1 MKLKDYER
9 LPDVLSTDKI
19 SQLYSL
25 VLESF
30 KKDELQKSDFLKIMC
45 EITDRQVM
53 TYELLETRLRDEI
66 DNLLSDIW
74 NTDYYEDVD
83 MILSIVVNLGLEKC
97 FNKSKESIRQGLSIS
112 QEIRDEIQDTIEEV
126 GDDILN
132 PYHDLEN
139 RSI

>member
-1 MKLKDYER
+1 MELKDYER

-19 SQLYSL
+19 IQLYSL

-30 KKDELQKSDFLKIMC
+30 RKEGIQKSDFLKIMC

-53 TYELLETRLRDEI
+53 TYELLETGLRNEI
-66 DNLLSDIW
+66 DNLLCDIW

-83 MILSIVVNLGLEKC
+83 MILSIGVNLGLEKC
-97 FNKSKESIRQGLSIS
+97 FNKAKESIMQGEGIS

-126 GDDILN
+126 GDNILN
-132 PYHDLEN
+132 PYYDLDK
-139 RSI
+139 